1 MVVPHVFQQR
11 QYQGTPALGGMQRL
25 LQILAPWRRTRRM
38 LRGLVTLLAA
48 ATLVCGGGPARA
60 QHDEPGRPSS
70 ATPQL
75 GTADSPGV
83 AVDEAVEDYLR
94 GCFTALQAL
103 MQRRSHRHL
112 PHACE
117 DERLGLQQPEAVVR
131 SSVSASTA
139 GVLIDVTLVDQGHV
153 VFDGYHMTPGGPSAH
168 PASDLSA
175 QISIVGE
182 GEPSEAYMICVE
194 SGANFWCYQN
204 NGRRP
209 SFGCSWLHGTPTGC
223 GVSNWYAL

>member
-1 MVVPHVFQQR
+1 M
-11 QYQGTPALGGMQRL
+11 
-25 LQILAPWRRTRRM
+25 
-38 LRGLVTLLAA
+38 TLLAL

-60 QHDEPGRPSS
+60 QHDEPGRPRSM
-70 ATPQL
+70 APQL
-75 GTADSPGV
+75 GPADPTSV
-83 AVDEAVEDYLR
+83 AIDEAVEDYLR
-94 GCFTALQAL
+94 GCFTALQAF
-103 MQRRSHRHL
+103 MQRRSLRHL

-117 DERLGLQQPEAVVR
+117 DERLGLQQPEAVMR

-153 VFDGYHMTPGGPSAH
+153 VFDGYHMTLGVPFAH

-182 GEPSEAYMICVE
+182 GEPSEASMVCVE
-194 SGANFWCYQN
+194 SGANFWCYRYV
-204 NGRRP
+204 GRRP
-209 SFGCSWLHGTPTGC
+209 SFGCSWLYGTPTGC

>member
-1 MVVPHVFQQR
+1 MMLLRVVHQSQDQR
-11 QYQGTPALGGMQRL
+11 ASTPGSLQRPPR
-25 LQILAPWRRTRRM
+25 IWAPWRCPRRT
-38 LRGLVTLLAA
+38 LRGLVTLLPLT
-48 ATLVCGGGPARA
+48 TLVCGVGPARA
-60 QHDEPGRPSS
+60 QPVESS
-70 ATPQL
+70 TPCPTAPPLGAATP
-75 GTADSPGV
+75 ACV
-83 AVDEAVEDYLR
+83 AVDETVADYLP
-94 GCFTALQAL
+94 GGFTALQAL